1 MYNSGVLPLGLKP
14 ADAGS
19 ADERPGVAR
28 RAGGAAADAALHALE
43 PVAIL
48 LPIPLA
54 LCLLVHGLLGA
65 PLYTALLLHAHRG
78 PARSG

>member
-1 MYNSGVLPLGLKP
+1 
-14 ADAGS
+14 
-19 ADERPGVAR
+19 
-28 RAGGAAADAALHALE
+28 
-43 PVAIL
+43 VAIL